1 MYSIYEVLNNETL
14 NDISKKL
21 NISIDELIDLNG
33 PLDDIIQ
40 GQLLIVPKQ
49 DSVYQTYIVKKG
61 DNLYN
66 IAQRYDTDV
75 KTLELL
81 NGLDGDDYIYPNQKL
96 LIPKKNVGIY
106 IVNNNETLSELL
118 DSLPIGWDNL
128 NRLNKKIYLVP
139 EQIII
144 YDKKDLK

>member
-33 PLDDIIQ
+33 PLDDIIP

>member
-33 PLDDIIQ
+33 PLDDIIP

-118 DSLPIGWDNL
+118 NSLPIGWDNL